1 MSFGEAVKLLG
12 QRWKPILK
20 MPSEQKHSIANG
32 IFDIIKNHGP
42 ITVSNTW
49 IRAKPHQ
56 CDSESLRNCGVM
68 RLRGHHNCNI
78 AAVNRYIAA
87 VTATAILRPHQ
98 EAGMKDLTSK
108 TQMKV
113 VLRWMREKQKLRLV
127 CNHVGAHKQ
136 FQYTIPATEVTVP
149 SKRKP
154 T

>member
-49 IRAKPHQ
+49 IRAK
-56 CDSESLRNCGVM
+56 
-68 RLRGHHNCNI
+68 
-78 AAVNRYIAA
+78 
-87 VTATAILRPHQ
+87 